1 MGRRGNLGGVR
12 QDKVEA
18 IILSASLYS
27 GDFTTARAG
36 GHTHSHQSV
45 EVTAQQKRRLYCP
58 NSSLARLFLLII
70 HHVLLVL
77 FHQPL
82 SPIIKNNTSRKTSSA
97 AACGERAAHTHS
109 FAFES
114 LKFPPPQSAR

>member
-36 GHTHSHQSV
+36 GHT
-45 EVTAQQKRRLYCP
+45 
-58 NSSLARLFLLII
+58 LASA
-70 HHVLLVL
+70 HTECGGH
-77 FHQPL
+77 
-82 SPIIKNNTSRKTSSA
+82 SA
-97 AACGERAAHTHS
+97 AEAA
-109 FAFES
+109 FI
-114 LKFPPPQSAR
+114 LP

>member
-27 GDFTTARAG
+27 GDFTTRSLG
-36 GHTHSHQSV
+36 RVGTHSHQLTNTQSV

-82 SPIIKNNTSRKTSSA
+82 SPIVKNNTSRKPHPQQ
-97 AACGERAAHTHS
+97 RASTHTHS

-114 LKFPPPQSAR
+114 LNVPSAT